1 MQAVIQQLTR
11 AKEQIPDCM
20 EKLDALRRRF
30 LSNQSD
36 ENASTLYEALKRIL
50 IIHCFPRGTE
60 HKVNPKYTTAI
71 DLWMRT
77 LAHRTR
83 IDLHRSPAAAV
94 K

>member
-1 MQAVIQQLTR
+1 
-11 AKEQIPDCM
+11 M

-36 ENASTLYEALKRIL
+36 ENASTLYDALKRIL
-50 IIHCFPRGTE
+50 IIHCFPRGAQ

-77 LAHRTR
+77 LAPDSEVGLTCT
-83 IDLHRSPAAAV
+83 AAQR
-94 K
+94 